1 MTLNGTVM
9 KVVLNLL
16 ALWLEVLIIG
26 GAFYRMASAVKRNIR
41 EKDWLSLKVN
51 GVLLVVVIVIGSFI
65 LLRDRFF

>member
-1 MTLNGTVM
+1 M

-16 ALWLEVLIIG
+16 ALWFEVLIIG

-51 GVLLVVVIVIGSFI
+51 GVLLIVVIVIGSFI